1 MQIETQKKT
10 SIFLGKK
17 KQLIFSL
24 RVHIFYKRGNTKR
37 ITDDQ
42 HSPPSVITTET
53 LSVDVADHTKDL
65 KFFLFLLRHTAF
77 YYYYYMYIEL
87 FYSCFSPQI
96 NTPSTDYAEKQG
108 ENKTRNRTIGI
119 KPNRILLSLM
129 FCAYGTT
136 GRENILQTIVLLKTM
151 MT

>member
-1 MQIETQKKT
+1 
-10 SIFLGKK
+10 
-17 KQLIFSL
+17 
-24 RVHIFYKRGNTKR
+24 
-37 ITDDQ
+37 
-42 HSPPSVITTET
+42 
-53 LSVDVADHTKDL
+53 
-65 KFFLFLLRHTAF
+65 
-77 YYYYYMYIEL
+77 MYIEL